1 MDHVHDLVDISVA
14 ECVRNG
20 ECRARIRIVKPIK
33 LFVPLSNSIVL
44 DHVALYVTFLSAEA
58 LNNLMPTVCNFR
70 AVIVVFID
78 KNFHLGSDSRK
89 WIFIA
94 LGFATPSRL

>member
-1 MDHVHDLVDISVA
+1 MHDLVDKSVA
-14 ECVRNG
+14 ECVRHG
-20 ECRARIRIVKPIK
+20 QCRARLRIAKPIK
-33 LFVPLSNSIVL
+33 LFVPLGNSIVI

-58 LNNLMPTVCNFR
+58 FDDRMPTICNFFT
-70 AVIVVFID
+70 VFVVLID
-78 KNFHLGSDSRK
+78 KNFHLGSDGRK